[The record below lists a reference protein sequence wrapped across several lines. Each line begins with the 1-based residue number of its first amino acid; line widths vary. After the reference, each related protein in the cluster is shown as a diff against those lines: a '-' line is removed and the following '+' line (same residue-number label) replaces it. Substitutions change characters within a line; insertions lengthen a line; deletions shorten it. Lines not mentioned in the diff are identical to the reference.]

1 MGKDRE
7 ADTQYSGAYLGW
19 NIMRYYDES
28 LGIYYE
34 ILQKEA
40 ESTKK
45 KYAVV
50 TDADKKLNEID
61 IPCELNSCPVEKI
74 GKKAFLGCKGLR
86 RVSIPYSVSSVGEW
100 AFAFC
105 DNLVSVEMPRRR
117 VEWGK
122 GVFKNDNRLVSIVIN
137 DDFSASHLRNAEMIS
152 VLLAAVTVLM
162 DAEYLLD
169 TEHAGTEEWLG
180 KWDTRLQHLL
190 DLADDEGYHLYVL
203 CGEED
208 LHFDY
213 EEYLEYNR
221 EKKAHL
227 CMLRLRNDV
236 MLDNGLR
243 MRLSDYLISHTA
255 GCESDAAIRV
265 LTEKF
270 GDVQEYYSLMTDI
283 GAINPDNFE
292 KVLDVMGDRHAQMKA
307 YLIEQCKP
315 SSDDFYDNL
324 AL

>member
-1 MGKDRE
+1 
-7 ADTQYSGAYLGW
+7 
-19 NIMRYYDES
+19 MRYYDEG

-34 ILQKEA
+34 ILKKETDCK
-40 ESTKK
+40 EQ

-61 IPCELNSCPVEKI
+61 IPGELNGCPVEKI

-86 RVSIPYSVSSVGEW
+86 RVSIPYSISSVGEW

-105 DNLVSVEMPRRR
+105 DNLVRVEMPRRR

-122 GVFKNDNRLVSIVIN
+122 GVFKNDNSLSAIVIN
-137 DDFSASHLRNAEMIS
+137 DGAFASHPDKAEMIS
-152 VLLAAVTVLM
+152 VLLASVTVLM

-169 TEHAGTEEWLG
+169 TEHAGNEEWLV

-221 EKKAHL
+221 EKKARL
-227 CMLRLRNDV
+227 CMLRLCNDV
-236 MLDNGLR
+236 MLDKGLR
-243 MRLSDYLISHTA
+243 MRLSEYLISHTA

-270 GDVQEYYSLMTDI
+270 GDEQRYYRLMTDI

-315 SSDDFYDNL
+315 SSFDYYDNL